1 MLVSSRELLNLS
13 LTLSTGDSHFYDI
26 ECPMKLQLRQ
36 RTILLGPGAP
46 LVMGIVNIGD
56 DSVADS
62 RSLAT
67 LDTQLE
73 FAMRQHEDGAHLI
86 DIGVQSG
93 RTDTPLLSEE
103 EEIERFVPLVRAL
116 ARERVI
122 VSVDTWRPRVVQA
135 ALEAGASMIN
145 DVSGLADTRVADL
158 AAASGAGLVIMHTRA
173 APKVEHFPGY
183 DDPLDDVIAFL
194 DEQIRV
200 ALEHGVVGNQIV
212 VDPGLDFAKT
222 PAESIVVLRRLV
234 ELRRL
239 GRPILLA
246 VSRKYFI
253 GMLTGKGPTERLA
266 GTLAAVEFGVN
277 AGAHIVR
284 VHDVAE
290 VAEFLRLRFV
300 LHDDADPD
308 LLGDP
313 NEETLK
319 WLPPK

>member
-1 MLVSSRELLNLS
+1 
-13 LTLSTGDSHFYDI
+13 
-26 ECPMKLQLRQ
+26 
-36 RTILLGPGAP
+36 
-46 LVMGIVNIGD
+46 MGIVNIGD

-67 LDTQLE
+67 LDAQLE
-73 FAMRQHEDGAHLI
+73 FAMRQHEDGAQLI

-93 RTDTPLLSEE
+93 RTDTPLLSED
-103 EEIERFVPLVRAL
+103 EEIERFVPLVEAL
-116 ARERVI
+116 AKERVI
-122 VSVDTWRPRVVQA
+122 VSVDTWRPRVVEA
-135 ALEAGASMIN
+135 ALQAGASMIN
-145 DVSGLADTRVADL
+145 DVSGLADTGVADL
-158 AAASGAGLVIMHTRA
+158 AASSGAGLLIMHTRA

-183 DDPLDDVIAFL
+183 DDPVADVLAFL
-194 DEQIRV
+194 DERI
-200 ALEHGVVGNQIV
+200 ALAREHGVARDQIV

-222 PAESIVVLRRLV
+222 PEESVAVLRRLV
-234 ELRRL
+234 ELRRF

-253 GMLTGKGPTERLA
+253 GMITGKGPTDRLA

-290 VAEFLRLRFV
+290 VAEFLRLRFA
-300 LHDDADPD
+300 LYDDGDPE
-308 LLGDP
+308 LQGDP
-313 NEETLK
+313 NEEALK

>member
-1 MLVSSRELLNLS
+1 MELR
-13 LTLSTGDSHFYDI
+13 
-26 ECPMKLQLRQ
+26 LRQ
-36 RTILLGPGAP
+36 HTIRIEPGAP
-46 LVMGIVNIGD
+46 LVMGIVNIGH

-62 RSLAT
+62 LSLAT
-67 LDTQLE
+67 LDDQLA
-73 FAMRQHEDGAHLI
+73 FALNQHEDGAHLI

-93 RTDTPLLSEE
+93 RTDTPLLPED
-103 EEIERFVPLVRAL
+103 EEIERLVPLVAAL
-116 ARERVI
+116 AKERVI

-145 DVSGLADTRVADL
+145 DVSGLADTGVADL
-158 AAASGAGLVIMHTRA
+158 AASFGASLVIMHTRA

-183 DDPLDDVIAFL
+183 DDPVADVLAFL
-194 DEQIRV
+194 DEQIDV
-200 ALEHGVVGNQIV
+200 ALKHGVAREQIV

-222 PAESIVVLRRLV
+222 PQESITVLRRLV
-234 ELRRL
+234 ELRRF

-253 GMLTGKGPTERLA
+253 GMLTGKKPTDRLA

-290 VAEFLRLRFV
+290 VAEFLRLRFA
-300 LHDDADPD
+300 LHDDADPE
-308 LLGDP
+308 LRGDP
-313 NEETLK
+313 DEEALK
-319 WLPPK
+319 WLPPQ